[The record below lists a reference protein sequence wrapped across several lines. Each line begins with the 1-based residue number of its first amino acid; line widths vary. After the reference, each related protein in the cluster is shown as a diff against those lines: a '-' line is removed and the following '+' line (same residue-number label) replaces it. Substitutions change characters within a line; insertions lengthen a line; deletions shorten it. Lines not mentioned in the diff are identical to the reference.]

1 MINYRHRNSSEPG
14 NNFHKTKNAKSVQIN
29 ATAGEWRFQTQN
41 RNNVTV
47 ESSAYTDKTERK
59 REKRD
64 IILSQTQGERFRNE
78 ETQQHRDIE
87 NK

>member
-29 ATAGEWRFQTQN
+29 ATAGEWRFQAQN

-47 ESSAYTDKTERK
+47 ESSAYTAKKKERERK
-59 REKRD
+59 E
-64 IILSQTQGERFRNE
+64 ILYWVRLRVKDFGMKKHSNIG
-78 ETQQHRDIE
+78 I
-87 NK
+87 